1 MPAVVDDPAS
11 PTIYRVSGAPPFP
24 DPAADTATET
34 TTPAHH
40 LPADIVPRKVT
51 LRDRQTVATILP
63 IGSSRHQVPPSLIS
77 YLCDQINR
85 EIDGGDTYPMME
97 TFTPSG
103 FAAYWFQNFGAV
115 MLLGDFESAHDIPD
129 SHDWARDCLGS
140 FYIKPNYPG
149 RSSHVCNGGLL
160 VTDASR
166 NRGVGRLM
174 GESYIDWAPRLG
186 YTYSVFNLVYE
197 TNVASCKI
205 WDALGFKRIGRVKG
219 CGNLKSHPDRLVD
232 AIIYGRDLPPPRTS
246 GDGSGGSGN
255 GNGGEDGNGNGG
267 DAMSE
272 ERFDKIRY
280 YLKYGRYPN
289 GADRAEKS
297 RLRSAA
303 THYKLLEDGDTL
315 MLKDKLVVSDPGR
328 QYEIAR
334 NTHALHHGG
343 INKTTATI
351 AEKYHWSRIKETV
364 SDVIR
369 LCSQCKELGKAP
381 TTATT
386 ATTTGANN
394 GSGGSGSG
402 GGGTPMSLQ
411 MPGSKIKLTT
421 TTATVPTVAGVKRS
435 RSPTP
440 ENGHDSSRPLSPRSA
455 PPDGISAR
463 HTPPVVADADILSSS
478 GGVGAGSGHHH
489 HHHHRVLGLRSHHDT
504 PLFSSALAATSSS
517 SSTTT
522 NGLDPVGDGSQVLA
536 GPYANPSDISVVR
549 PLQTLHSG
557 GVTTATLLH
566 DHHNHPHHHHHHLSH
581 SHGGSEEHHDGGHGH
596 QVPPDVYQPI
606 DPQIMNHH
614 DDHHHSSHVDDE
626 MHTFESYHNA
636 HSDFQALLHATE
648 DDDGVGA
655 GVGVGV
661 GGDGVVGQ
669 DETDRAAVDRDLEML
684 ISHGDDDV
692 VDGEQHSLG
701 GLAKAADKTGGAA
714 EEEDVG
720 GDDVV
725 PGQADADMDDLA
737 DSVLRDGQEWT

>member
-11 PTIYRVSGAPPFP
+11 PTIYRVSGQAPFP
-24 DPAADTATET
+24 DPGAPLPET
-34 TTPAHH
+34 
-40 LPADIVPRKVT
+40 IVPRRVT

-63 IGSSRHQVPPSLIS
+63 IVSARHQVPSSLIT
-77 YLCDQINR
+77 YLCGQINR

-97 TFTPSG
+97 PFTPAG

-115 MLLGDFESAHDIPD
+115 MLLGDFASADDVPD

-232 AIIYGRDLPPPRTS
+232 AIIYGRDLPPPRVS
-246 GDGSGGSGN
+246 GDG
-255 GNGGEDGNGNGG
+255 DDDGG
-267 DAMSE
+267 DDLLVVSE

-280 YLKYGRYPN
+280 YLKFGRYPN

-315 MLKDKLVVSDPGR
+315 MLKDKLVVSDPAR

-334 NTHALHHGG
+334 ETHSSHHGG
-343 INKTTATI
+343 INKTTAII

-369 LCSQCKELGKAP
+369 LCKECKELAKAP
-381 TTATT
+381 NTNGNGAAAAATT
-386 ATTTGANN
+386 AAAGQTAVGRATASKPTT
-394 GSGGSGSG
+394 
-402 GGGTPMSLQ
+402 P
-411 MPGSKIKLTT
+411 
-421 TTATVPTVAGVKRS
+421 VAGVKRS
-435 RSPTP
+435 RSPSP
-440 ENGHDSSRPLSPRSA
+440 EKNGTSPSTMPRPLSPPRSA
-455 PPDGISAR
+455 PPEAPRHRPLSADTIT
-463 HTPPVVADADILSSS
+463 HVDND
-478 GGVGAGSGHHH
+478 
-489 HHHHRVLGLRSHHDT
+489 RVLGLRTHHT
-504 PLFSSALAATSSS
+504 NSTLLPGVLSSS
-517 SSTTT
+517 SSLSTAVHPLLHSS
-522 NGLDPVGDGSQVLA
+522 NVSP

-549 PLQTLHSG
+549 PSQTTLA
-557 GVTTATLLH
+557 TATAGFLQQH
-566 DHHNHPHHHHHHLSH
+566 SSHAHNGGGG
-581 SHGGSEEHHDGGHGH
+581 GGSSSPD
-596 QVPPDVYQPI
+596 QDDDVYQPI
-606 DPQIMNHH
+606 DPQIMNH
-614 DDHHHSSHVDDE
+614 DDGIHAFDG
-626 MHTFESYHNA
+626 YHA

-648 DDDGVGA
+648 DDDG
-655 GVGVGV
+655 GVA
-661 GGDGVVGQ
+661 
-669 DETDRAAVDRDLEML
+669 ERERRAAVDRDLEML
-684 ISHGDDDV
+684 IEHHDDDDDDDDDDEAAV
-692 VDGEQHSLG
+692 LAAKTEKKSRSGSSAENEGSG
-701 GLAKAADKTGGAA
+701 GTVEGAA
-714 EEEDVG
+714 AG
-720 GDDVV
+720 GG
-725 PGQADADMDDLA
+725 GQADADMDDLD
-737 DSVLRDGQEWT
+737 DSVLQDPRDWT